1 MDTAVRFGDPRGRW
15 VLLATVLGS
24 STALLD
30 STVVN
35 VALPV
40 LGRDLGADFAG
51 LQWTVSGYTLSLAG
65 LVLLGGSLADRYGR
79 RRVFLLG
86 TVWFAVASALCAT
99 APTVEVLVLARVLQ
113 GVGAALL
120 TPASLALL
128 QASFVPADRGRAIG
142 AWSGLGG
149 VAAAVGPVVGGL
161 LVQVSWRLAFLL
173 NLPLCVAV
181 FLVARRHVPESSDPS
196 AAGGVDVAGAALA
209 ALGLAG
215 LTYGLI
221 GLGGPASAAVL
232 GLALAGGT
240 LLLAA
245 FAAVERRSRSPM
257 LPLEIFTSR
266 QFTATNVV
274 TLAVYAALAG
284 VFLLLVVQL
293 QVVGGY
299 SPVAAGSAL
308 LPVTGLMLALSSAS
322 GALAARIGPRLQMSA
337 GPALCGV
344 ATLLLSRVGP
354 HPRYLTAVLPG
365 VVLFG
370 LGLAAT
376 VAPLTVTVLAAAAD
390 RYAGIA
396 SGVSNAVARTA
407 GLLAVA
413 ALPPL
418 AGISGAD
425 YTDPARFAPG
435 FRTAMLLCAGLLLAG
450 GVVAALTISDAHVR
464 RRTTAGTDPPLA

>member
-142 AWSGLGG
+142 AWSGLDG

>member
-1 MDTAVRFGDPRGRW
+1 MDTAVRLDDPRGRW

-40 LGRDLGADFAG
+40 LGRGLSADFAG

-86 TVWFAVASALCAT
+86 TVWFAVASALCAA
-99 APTVEVLVLARVLQ
+99 APSVETLVLARVLQ

-149 VAAAVGPVVGGL
+149 VAAAVGPVAGGL

-173 NLPLCVAV
+173 NLPLCVVV
-181 FLVARRHVPESSDPS
+181 FLVARRHVPESCDPS
-196 AAGGVDVAGAALA
+196 TAGAVDVAGAALA

-221 GLGGPASAAVL
+221 GLGGPTSPAVL
-232 GLALAGGT
+232 GPVLASGA

-245 FAAVERRSRSPM
+245 FVVVERRSRSPM
-257 LPLEIFTSR
+257 LPLEIFAAR
-266 QFTATNVV
+266 QFAATNVV
-274 TLAVYAALAG
+274 TLAVYAALAA

-293 QVVGGY
+293 QVVGRY
-299 SPVAAGSAL
+299 PPVAAGSAL

-337 GPALCGV
+337 GPLLCAV
-344 ATLLLSRVGP
+344 ATVLLSRVGP
-354 HPRYLTAVLPG
+354 HPSYVTGVLPG
-365 VVLFG
+365 VLLFG
-370 LGLAAT
+370 LGLSAT

-390 RYAGIA
+390 RYAGVA

-418 AGISGAD
+418 AGIGGAD

-435 FRTAMLLCAGLLLAG
+435 FRTAMLLAAGLLVAG
-450 GVVAALTISDAHVR
+450 GVVAALTISDEEVR
-464 RRTTAGTDPPLA
+464 SRTTAAADPPLA